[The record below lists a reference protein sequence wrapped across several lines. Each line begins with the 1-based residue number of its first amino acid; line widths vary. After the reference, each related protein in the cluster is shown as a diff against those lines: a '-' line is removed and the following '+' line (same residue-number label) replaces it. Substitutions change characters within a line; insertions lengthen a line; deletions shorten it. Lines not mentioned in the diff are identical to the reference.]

1 MIILNEG
8 EFLGVNER
16 TSVQHDLILS
26 KTAHLYGETA
36 PHAHKN
42 DYFSILLSGEY
53 LENFRNESILI
64 KPGDIVYRRRDHI
77 HKNEFVTDTV
87 SCINIEISHS
97 ENETFFLYTKENKG
111 YFYQLIVDFL
121 LNKSFAADPGFFV
134 DQPLPEPNKN
144 LTWLLQIIGILH
156 AEKEAFHTP
165 HSLAQRV
172 FVHPNYMA
180 RAFREKTG
188 ETIGTYQLKIK
199 LNHAVQQLLNTPKTI
214 SDISFD
220 NGFYDDAH
228 FIRSFKKAYHIS
240 PLQFRKL
247 LKS

>member
-16 TSVQHDLILS
+16 TSIHHDLILS
-26 KTAHLYGETA
+26 KTAHLYGETQ

-42 DYFSILLSGEY
+42 DYFSILLAGEY
-53 LENFRNESILI
+53 VENFRNESILI
-64 KPGDIVYRRRDHI
+64 KPGDIVYRSSHHI

-87 SCINIEISHS
+87 SCINIEISHR
-97 ENETFFLYTKENKG
+97 EKEDFFLYTNDNKA

-121 LNKSFAADPGFFV
+121 LNKSFAADPGFFI
-134 DQPLPEPNKN
+134 DPPLPEHNQN
-144 LTWLLQIIGILH
+144 LAWLIQVIGILH
-156 AEKEAFHTP
+156 AEKDLFHTP

-172 FVHPNYMA
+172 YVHPNYLA
-180 RAFREKTG
+180 RAFKEKTG

-199 LNHAVQQLLNTPKTI
+199 LNHAVHQLLNTPKTI